1 MTIVDKAAAK
11 AEPVVTTLYIRSRA
25 QNEKQKQ
32 TIPAHRTSITSER
45 GRRADV
51 RTTHALRPH
60 VEEFAILEGQIFRCR
75 IRCLNSVSI
84 WSIAFASLCM
94 NCCNWPALCASNV
107 PAYATDQSLQTNSSS
122 IFVLHCFSMFCCRL
136 DITHGSRSFTAS
148 GRKFAARCNKFTG
161 QQKSNHKTGSAVQ
174 TYMCNTAYANRI
186 ALLVFKSCT
195 FSKQTNLPLKASGN
209 LCMPIHVWSVLSFI
223 ELSKNACTFCTTN
236 FAHV

>member
-32 TIPAHRTSITSER
+32 TIPAHRTSER
-45 GRRADV
+45 GRRAEV

-94 NCCNWPALCASNV
+94 HCCNWPTLCASNV
-107 PAYATDQSLQTNSSS
+107 PAYATDQSLLTNSSS
-122 IFVLHCFSMFCCRL
+122 IFVLLQHVLLQVRYYTRVTKL
-136 DITHGSRSFTAS
+136 HSFQ
-148 GRKFAARCNKFTG
+148 G
-161 QQKSNHKTGSAVQ
+161 
-174 TYMCNTAYANRI
+174 
-186 ALLVFKSCT
+186 
-195 FSKQTNLPLKASGN
+195 GN
-209 LCMPIHVWSVLSFI
+209 LQLGVTSSLDNKRATTRQAMLCRHTCAIPHTQT
-223 ELSKNACTFCTTN
+223 ELRCLCSSL
-236 FAHV
+236 AHFRNRQICL